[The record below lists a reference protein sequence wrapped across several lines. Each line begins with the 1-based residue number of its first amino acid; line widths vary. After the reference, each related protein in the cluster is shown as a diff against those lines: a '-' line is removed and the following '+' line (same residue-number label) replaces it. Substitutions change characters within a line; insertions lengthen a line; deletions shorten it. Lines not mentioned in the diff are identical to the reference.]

1 MRYSFKMKK
10 RKKRKKKKDK
20 TFDTKEEMIVFW
32 LGVVAIA
39 LYVSWHKGFFGQVPC
54 SVFRCPW
61 SMARGI
67 RRYEKKKKAK
77 KEKKANTR

>member
-39 LYVSWHKGFFGQVPC
+39 LYVSWHKGFFG
-54 SVFRCPW
+54 
-61 SMARGI
+61 
-67 RRYEKKKKAK
+67 
-77 KEKKANTR
+77 

>member
-32 LGVVAIA
+32 LCVVAVS
-39 LYVSWHKGFFGQVPC
+39 LYVGWHKGFFG
-54 SVFRCPW
+54 
-61 SMARGI
+61 
-67 RRYEKKKKAK
+67 
-77 KEKKANTR
+77 